1 MILTIKQPNKYYE
14 MKTALRERL
23 LSIAESWH
31 LCSRLRARQVRSGF
45 SSFPFKCR
53 MKRALWS
60 LCLRGTRP
68 CAWALSAR
76 REGGERAGTWEK
88 GTAVNHV
95 GMQLLSLQ
103 VLAARLVSLCPSL
116 HMSPKTSY
124 PLGLCWLVSGAELW
138 GQGGFVPRWEG
149 LCGAGMGELAAG
161 TLQHH
166 SPGSSASLT
175 TKAGLAINA
184 PQLVLHVGQF
194 WLPGYP
200 GHPEHPEQPQHRGH
214 PCPCLHTTSCV

>member
-1 MILTIKQPNKYYE
+1 

-53 MKRALWS
+53 TKRALWS
-60 LCLRGTRP
+60 LCLRGTPP

-76 REGGERAGTWEK
+76 REGGERGGTWEK
-88 GTAVNHV
+88 GSAVNHV

-103 VLAARLVSLCPSL
+103 VVAAWLVSLCPSL
-116 HMSPKTSY
+116 HESPKTSY

-138 GQGGFVPRWEG
+138 GRGGFAQADRDSVG
-149 LCGAGMGELAAG
+149 LGW
-161 TLQHH
+161 
-166 SPGSSASLT
+166 GSSVLAPCNT
-175 TKAGLAINA
+175 TALE
-184 PQLVLHVGQF
+184 VLPPSPLKQGWQ
-194 WLPGYP
+194 
-200 GHPEHPEQPQHRGH
+200 
-214 PCPCLHTTSCV
+214 